1 VPSGP
6 LDPRSVRPGSVAW
19 LVASIQFIGAMIV
32 AQLGWTT
39 SYSLS
44 GNTISD
50 LGVVQCGQLT
60 SPETGVSLYVCS
72 PWHVVFNASVIL
84 FGLLVILGSVLVAS
98 GFPRGRSRSLGLG
111 LLCLAG
117 IGAIGVGLFP
127 EDVNQSAHAI
137 SSLFAFVGSGVAM
150 ILLSQAMTGDSRW
163 DGFRAYSL
171 LSGLITIIALILYL
185 AGIYGPLGVGGLE
198 RVIVALIL
206 LWLMLAGSHL
216 MRARTY
222 SSPSIKAVPPLG

>member
-6 LDPRSVRPGSVAW
+6 LDRRWVRPGSVAW
-19 LVASIQFIGAMIV
+19 LVSSVQFIVAMV
-32 AQLGWTT
+32 VTQLGWTT

-50 LGVVQCGQLT
+50 LGVVKCGQLT
-60 SPETGVSLYVCS
+60 SPETGVTMYVCS
-72 PWHVVFNASVIL
+72 PWHAVFNVSVVL
-84 FGLLVILGSVLVAS
+84 FGLLVILGSVLAAS
-98 GFPRGRSRSLGLG
+98 GFLRSRSRSLGVG

-137 SSLFAFVGSGVAM
+137 SSLFAFVGGGVAM
-150 ILLSQAMTGDSRW
+150 VLLSQAMAGDSRW
-163 DGFRAYSL
+163 DGFRAYTL

-185 AGIYGPLGVGGLE
+185 VGIYGPLGVGGLE
-198 RVIVALIL
+198 RVIVAPIL
-206 LWLMLAGSHL
+206 LWLIVAGSHL
-216 MRARTY
+216 MRARPY
-222 SSPSIKAVPPLG
+222 ASPSVKVVTSSG